1 MEFLFGLILVI
12 GFLVC
17 AFKIASGMI
26 PMILQIVN
34 IPNSIIILLKL
45 ILVEKIYKAC
55 KAPQI
60 PVNPHTP
67 P

>member
-34 IPNSIIILLKL
+34 IPNSLIILFNMKL
-45 ILVEKIYKAC
+45 MEKNI
-55 KAPQI
+55 
-60 PVNPHTP
+60 
-67 P
+67 